1 MALNKNSIS
10 QIIKTDI
17 FFNSCANENKEIIEL
32 IDHLGINNNYEYPKN
47 IVIHNIISK
56 VFITRNE
63 KYLIIIG
70 NIIDKLMEN
79 KDQIIDVK
87 DSLMF
92 IIKKISLYK
101 KTNITD
107 KNQYKEL
114 EDKINKFFNFKN
126 VKLDEGKNNKKS
138 NLTSSEDEIHR
149 ITSNSSKFTMPSI
162 SSEKNPLKS
171 TFQVNNSIKYTSSLN
186 YFRNTI
192 KKGENERT
200 KGSNKKS
207 NSPISKGI
215 HYNRNFI
222 SQRLN
227 SLVNINDEED
237 TLQRGINNN
246 EINPVYKPILSK
258 GLDNT
263 GKHYCHMSVCI
274 QLLFSCD
281 DFRNYII
288 EINLNSFKSNT
299 YNESLIV
306 LDEIQ
311 KIFNQI
317 LYARN
322 KTNSINYS
330 KSYNILYD
338 IIFPK
343 QKITNQQDST
353 DILVKILNYNY
364 TEIFNFNFIN
374 KQSPKNSAINNILLL
389 SEFNDNGVKI
399 TPNTLQNIINIHTKI
414 KNNYSV
420 NTNINKY
427 IIITLNRRSHNNT
440 SYSSDSNGNIIIN
453 NKIMIAN
460 NKYFL
465 VGSIIKIGTS
475 NSGHYIYVTYD
486 SNGNIYKVYND
497 STVKDGNINNIYAG
511 YKLSKLLLTSQY
523 ILLFK
528 KF

>member
-32 IDHLGINNNYEYPKN
+32 INHLEINNNYEYPKN

-56 VFITRNE
+56 IFITRNE
-63 KYLIIIG
+63 KYLIIIEY
-70 NIIDKLMEN
+70 IIDKLIEN

-92 IIKKISLYK
+92 IMKKIILYK
-101 KTNITD
+101 KTNITG
-107 KNQYKEL
+107 KNKFKDL
-114 EDKINKFFNFKN
+114 EDKINNFLNLKN
-126 VKLDEGKNNKKS
+126 VKLDEGKSNKKS
-138 NLTSSEDEIHR
+138 NLNSSENDR
-149 ITSNSSKFTMPSI
+149 PTLKPSTFTMPSI
-162 SSEKNPLKS
+162 SSKKDPL
-171 TFQVNNSIKYTSSLN
+171 
-186 YFRNTI
+186 NTI
-192 KKGENERT
+192 HQENNVKHIFLDNFKNIIREGENQRT

-207 NSPISKGI
+207 TPPISKGI
-215 HYNRNFI
+215 HYDRTFI
-222 SQRLN
+222 SQSLN
-227 SLVNINDEED
+227 SLVNINDGED
-237 TLQRGINNN
+237 TLDRGINYN

-258 GLDNT
+258 GLENT

-281 DFRNYII
+281 DFRDSIR
-288 EINLNSFKSNT
+288 EINLNSFKNNT
-299 YNESLIV
+299 YNESLVV

-317 LYARN
+317 LDAR
-322 KTNSINYS
+322 KETNSINYS
-330 KSYNILYD
+330 ESYNILYN

-353 DILVKILNYNY
+353 DILVKILNYNFIN
-364 TEIFNFNFIN
+364 IFNFNYIN
-374 KQSPKNSAINNILLL
+374 KQPLKNNVISNNNILLL
-389 SEFNDNGVKI
+389 SEFNNGKKI
-399 TPNTLQNIINIHTKI
+399 IPNTLQNIINIHTKVND
-414 KNNYSV
+414 NNYSITIK
-420 NTNINKY
+420 NDINKY

-453 NKIMIAN
+453 NKITIAN

-475 NSGHYIYVTYD
+475 KSGHYIYVTYD

-497 STVKDGNINNIYAG
+497 STVKNGNIDDIYDG

-528 KF
+528 RF